1 MQKNHWNTRQ
11 KPNTLG
17 AAQTISLFLKMDQ
30 PVQNPRS
37 RSTLF
42 HSKDVISVTLL
53 SLGYLLLSWW
63 ILGFKIDQL
72 VLVLLFNFMYYLS
85 HPTRRFI
92 TGFSIFIVY
101 WIVFDFMKAIPN
113 YDYNTVHIES
123 LYNAD
128 KSLFGTFENG
138 RFNTPNEFFA
148 LHRTNFLDVLS
159 GLFYLCWV
167 PVPLAMAAYLF
178 YANRRQFIYFSL
190 TFFFVNLLGFVVYYI
205 YPAAPPWYVQQYGF
219 SFQPHTPGNTAGLG
233 RFDAYFGINVFKSL
247 YAKSSN
253 VFAAMPSLHSAY
265 PLIVLFYGL
274 KNKLGFFNLAF
285 ALIMVGIWFAA
296 IYTSHHYVLDVL
308 AGIVCAITGI
318 FIFNRFLI
326 SNKRFEAFV
335 TRFLI
340 KMNTPVK

>member
-1 MQKNHWNTRQ
+1 
-11 KPNTLG
+11 
-17 AAQTISLFLKMDQ
+17 MDQ
-30 PVQNPRS
+30 TVQNPGTS
-37 RSTLF
+37 NTLL
-42 HSKDVISVTLL
+42 HRKDVISTTLL
-53 SLGYLLLSWW
+53 SLGYLLLSGL
-63 ILGFKIDQL
+63 IIGFKIEQL
-72 VLVLLFNFMYYLS
+72 VLAVLFNIMYYLS

-113 YDYNTVHIES
+113 YEYNPVNIEN

-128 KSLFGTFENG
+128 KSLFGIFDND
-138 RFNTPNEFFA
+138 RIVTPNEFFA
-148 LHRTNFLDVLS
+148 LHRTSFLDVLT
-159 GLFYLCWV
+159 GVFYLCWV

-190 TFFFVNLLGFVVYYI
+190 TFFLVNLLGFVVYYI
-205 YPAAPPWYVQQYGF
+205 YPAAPPWYVQQYGYTF
-219 SFQPHTPGNTAGLG
+219 YPKTPGNTAGLG

-274 KNKLGFFNLAF
+274 KNKLGVFNLLF
-285 ALIMVGIWFAA
+285 GLIMVGIWFAA
-296 IYTSHHYVLDVL
+296 VYTSHHYVLDVL
-308 AGIVCAITGI
+308 AGIICAIIGI
-318 FIFNRFLI
+318 IIFNRLLVP
-326 SNKRFEAFV
+326 NKRFEAFV

-340 KMNTPVK
+340 KMNTPDK

>member
-1 MQKNHWNTRQ
+1 
-11 KPNTLG
+11 
-17 AAQTISLFLKMDQ
+17 MDQ
-30 PVQNPRS
+30 AVQKSVTGN
-37 RSTLF
+37 TLF
-42 HSKDVISVTLL
+42 HRKDVIAITLL
-53 SLGYLLLSWW
+53 TLGYLLLSVL
-63 ILGFKIDQL
+63 ILGFKTDQV
-72 VLVLLFNFMYYLS
+72 VLVLLFNFMYYIS

-113 YDYNTVHIES
+113 YDYNAVNIEN

-128 KSLFGTFENG
+128 KFLFGTFDNG
-138 RFNTPNEFFA
+138 RIVTPNEFFA
-148 LHRTNFLDVLS
+148 LHRNGFLDVLT
-159 GLFYLCWV
+159 GMFYLCWV

-190 TFFFVNLLGFVVYYI
+190 TFFLVNLLGFVVYYI

-219 SFQPHTPGNTAGLG
+219 TFYPKTPGNSAGLG
-233 RFDAYFGINVFKSL
+233 RFDAYFGINLFKSL

-265 PLIVLFYGL
+265 PLLVLYYGL
-274 KNKLGFFNLAF
+274 KNKLGVFNLPF
-285 ALIMVGIWFAA
+285 ALIMIGIWFAA
-296 IYTSHHYVLDVL
+296 VYTSHHYVLDVL
-308 AGIVCAITGI
+308 AGIICAIVGI
-318 FIFNRFLI
+318 TIFNRILVP
-326 SNKRFEAFV
+326 NKRFETFV